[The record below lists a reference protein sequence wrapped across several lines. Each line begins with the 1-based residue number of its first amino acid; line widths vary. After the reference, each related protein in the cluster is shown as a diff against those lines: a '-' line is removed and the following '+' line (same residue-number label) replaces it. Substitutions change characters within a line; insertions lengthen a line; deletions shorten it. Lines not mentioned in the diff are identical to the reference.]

1 MPGFLKAAAIV
12 MSSGTMMGTGVLMV
26 LPEDSH
32 IPDLP
37 VLSCQQQFW
46 LNADRTCQ
54 TWTAPRRE
62 VSQYLAANAVSVEN
76 APATENTTI
85 AERTPA
91 MTTEVAPTRA
101 GGTAHDKARSARNPA
116 PTATGD
122 GARRITTRSAS
133 RDFPG

>member
-12 MSSGTMMGTGVLMV
+12 MSGSTMMGTGVLMV

-37 VLSCQQQFW
+37 VMSCQQQFW

-62 VSQYLAANAVSVEN
+62 VTQFLAANAVSVDN
-76 APATENTTI
+76 TPAAENTTI
-85 AERTPA
+85 AVKVTDA
-91 MTTEVAPTRA
+91 APTRA
-101 GGTAHDKARSARNPA
+101 HGTVHDKARAARNPA
-116 PTATGD
+116 PSAPVDST
-122 GARRITTRSAS
+122 RRIITTRSAS
-133 RDFPG
+133 HDFPG